1 MKKIFKQTLQAVLG
15 LAMASLLFSCGG
27 TKENVVE
34 YLAVQMEEGN
44 DWSIIDADGDE
55 VVKEEY
61 SKDSRI
67 STVYDG
73 VYWVK
78 SGDKWELY
86 SIDNPKKAIGEE
98 YEEATDFHAG
108 RAVVA
113 AKGKPIKII
122 DTSGKVVKDLGKKVK
137 VCCAFTEEGYAAFMN
152 SDKNWGVLD
161 KDGNTVIKAEYKN
174 IYLYISDGVVLAQKK
189 ENDEKFLILNT
200 TGKQLGKIDR
210 NKYELGT
217 GYSEGKIVVT
227 TKGESPKQVVL
238 DKNGN
243 KLFTIK
249 KSKGLSWSTPKY
261 MEGYVTFRND
271 DKYGVVDDKGDE
283 VIRAKYDNIINLGN
297 GEFAVEKNDKW
308 GVVNVKDEEIIPFDY
323 DFAASIKLGDNYI
336 MQEGKEFVVL
346 EKGNSKPVATF
357 YNASVEADSYVEYQS
372 KDEYDEDYGY
382 TSSIF
387 ASDLVEPNDT
397 DYVVDYYYDEIAAP
411 AAPAVEEYY
420 DYDYDY

>member
-1 MKKIFKQTLQAVLG
+1 MKKIFKQTLQVVSG

-34 YLAVQMEEGN
+34 YLAVQMEKGN

-67 STVYDG
+67 SSVYDG

-86 SIDNPKKAIGEE
+86 SLDNPKKAIGEE
-98 YEEATDFHAG
+98 YEYATDFHAG

-122 DTSGKVVKDLGKKVK
+122 DTSGKVVKGLGKTVK
-137 VCCAFTEEGYAAFMN
+137 VCCAFTEEGYAVFLN
-152 SDKNWGVLD
+152 SDEKYGVLG
-161 KDGNTVIKAEYKN
+161 KDGNAVIKAEYYY
-174 IYLYISDGVVLAQKK
+174 ISPYISDGIVLAQKK
-189 ENDEKFLILNT
+189 EDDKKVLILDT
-200 TGKQLGKIDR
+200 TGKQRGKIDS
-210 NKYELGT
+210 NKYEPGIT

-227 TKGESPKQVVL
+227 TTDDSHKQVVL

-249 KSKGLSWSTPKY
+249 KSKGRYWPTPKY
-261 MEGYVTFRND
+261 MDGYVTFRND
-271 DKYGVVDDKGDE
+271 DKYGVVDAKGDE
-283 VIRAKYDNIINLGN
+283 VIRAKYDNIMNLGN
-297 GEFAVEKNDKW
+297 GEFAVLKNKKW
-308 GVVNVKDEEIIPFDY
+308 GVVNAKDEEIIPFDY
-323 DFAASIKLGDNYI
+323 DSAEPIKLGDNYI

-346 EKGNSKPVATF
+346 EKGDSKPVATF
-357 YNASVEADSYVEYQS
+357 DNASIEADGYVEYKS
-372 KDEYDEDYGY
+372 KDEYDDDVFE
-382 TSSIF
+382 
-387 ASDLVEPNDT
+387 
-397 DYVVDYYYDEIAAP
+397 VVAE
-411 AAPAVEEYY
+411 PAVEEYY